1 MFCFNVQPGA
11 VIDYATGDSY
21 ADGSQ
26 VDNAGSE
33 RKDLME
39 ETPFPEQ
46 GSEPAEEPSTYIL
59 NNNTKRFHYSSCSSV
74 DEMKDKNKQ
83 EYTGTR
89 DELLADGYK
98 PCGRCKP

>member
-1 MFCFNVQPGA
+1 MA
-11 VIDYATGDSY
+11 AATP
-21 ADGSQ
+21 
-26 VDNAGSE
+26 
-33 RKDLME
+33 L
-39 ETPFPEQ
+39 PEQ
-46 GSEPAEEPSTYIL
+46 SNELATEASTYIL
-59 NNNTKRFHYSSCSSV
+59 NTNTKRFHYPSCSSV

>member
-1 MFCFNVQPGA
+1 MRQ
-11 VIDYATGDSY
+11 GDSY

-26 VDNAGSE
+26 ADNAGSE
-33 RKDLME
+33 REDLTA
-39 ETPFPEQ
+39 ETPIPEQ
-46 GSEPAEEPSTYIL
+46 GGEPAEETSTYIL
-59 NNNTKRFHYSSCSSV
+59 NTNTKRFHYPSCSSV
-74 DEMKDKNKQ
+74 GEKKDKNKQ